1 MSLSRVTLAATLVA
15 GILASAE
22 SARSAPTV
30 EEGQK
35 LYQSYCGSCHG
46 VTGAGNGPVASVL
59 KVPPPNLQ
67 RLGERYGRP
76 LPDSLL
82 AFIDGRKQV
91 LAHGDREMPVWGRSL
106 IFILEDGESLPEESE
121 VREVLQSILLYLDS
135 IQPGGA
141 NAPRTAP

>member
-1 MSLSRVTLAATLVA
+1 MSLSRVTLVATLVA
-15 GILASAE
+15 GFLASAG

-30 EEGQK
+30 EAGQK

-46 VTGAGNGPVASVL
+46 ATGAGNGPVASVL

-91 LAHGDREMPVWGRSL
+91 PAHGDREMPVWGRSL
-106 IFILEDGESLPEESE
+106 IFILEEDESLPEESE

-141 NAPRTAP
+141 NAPRTSP